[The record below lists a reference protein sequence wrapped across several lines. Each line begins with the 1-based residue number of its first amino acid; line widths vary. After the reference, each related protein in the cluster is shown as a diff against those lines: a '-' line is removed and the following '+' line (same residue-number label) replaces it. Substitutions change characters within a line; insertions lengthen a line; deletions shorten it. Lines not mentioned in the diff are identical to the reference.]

1 MPKLADIAN
10 IATGYSF
17 RSKLDHDPR
26 GDTKVIQMS
35 DVGKRKGI
43 DTEGLVSI
51 ADFSPRSDRYF
62 LEAGDVLMTSRGHN
76 LHAYLVPEGLGR
88 VVPINSFLII
98 KCDKNKVLPDYLVW
112 YLNSDRMQYNIHVLA
127 GGTNIPSLPK
137 KSLESM
143 DVFLP
148 SIQKQETLAKIE
160 SLKKQEI
167 GLLRELA
174 SKKESFIDTVLE
186 GKLREWKSS
195 IQ

>member
-1 MPKLADIAN
+1 MTKLSN
-10 IATGYSF
+10 IAEISTGYSF
-17 RSKLDHDPR
+17 RSKIEHVPE

-35 DVGKRKGI
+35 DVGRRKGI
-43 DTEGLVSI
+43 NAEDLSSI
-51 ADFSPRSDRYF
+51 ADFNPRSDRYF
-62 LEAGDVLMTSRGHN
+62 LEAGDIIMTSRGHN
-76 LHAYLVPEGLGR
+76 LYAYLVPEGLGR

-98 KCDKNKVLPDYLVW
+98 KCAKDKVLPEFLVW
-112 YLNSDRMQYNIHVLA
+112 YLNTDRMQHNIHVLA

-143 DVFLP
+143 HIFIP
-148 SIQKQETLAKIE
+148 SIQQQETLAKIE
-160 SLKKQEI
+160 SLKKQEV